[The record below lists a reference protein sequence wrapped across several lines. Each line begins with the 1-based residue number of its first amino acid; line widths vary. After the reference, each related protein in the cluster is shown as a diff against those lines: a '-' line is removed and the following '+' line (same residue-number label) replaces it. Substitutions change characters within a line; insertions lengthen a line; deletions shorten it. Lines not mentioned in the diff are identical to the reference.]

1 METAV
6 FATTCKPGLLEPY
19 WGMLALG
26 RFCIATTV
34 RPSRSVSK
42 KRLGIIFLR
51 RIETTWQNGSPD
63 KQYYLL
69 FIRAGVGGGGGGGGG
84 RWGRIQIR
92 EGVWVECPNPLENK
106 EPQRFAFT
114 SGFGGSKFART
125 INSDAFYL
133 ISVIKKHRG

>member
-84 RWGRIQIR
+84 A
-92 EGVWVECPNPLENK
+92 EGGV
-106 EPQRFAFT
+106 
-114 SGFGGSKFART
+114 GSKFARGCGW
-125 INSDAFYL
+125 
-133 ISVIKKHRG
+133 SVQIHWKIKSPRDLHSLVDLGGPNLLGQ